1 MTLLPPDLSDPIAVV
16 GAACRLPGG
25 ITTLDGLWS
34 ALVEGRDL
42 VGEVPPDRFAPDRWL
57 DPTPWRPGKTYTVA
71 GGFLDDIHG
80 FDAGYF
86 GMSPREAGR
95 TDPQQRLFLEMAVE
109 ALDNA
114 GIAAGSLAGSDTAVY
129 AGVSSTA
136 FGVMQGLQE
145 MSTDPYTMTGAATSN
160 VANRVSYFLDLRGPS
175 LAVDTACSSALVAL
189 HHACEAVRTRRCAM
203 ALAGGV
209 HILLSPF
216 EFLGFAKAS
225 MLSPTGRCRTFSELA
240 DGYARAEGGGLV
252 ILKPLSR
259 ALADGDRVHAVVLG
273 SAVNTDGRT
282 PGLAQPSSEV
292 QEALLREVYEAVGV
306 AADDVAYLEM
316 HGTGTPTGD
325 PAECRAVGQA
335 LGIRR
340 ASGRVLPVGS
350 VKSQLGHLEP
360 ASGMAGMFKAMMVLR
375 HKQVPANLHA
385 LPLNPQIDFDGLGIA
400 PVTEPRPLEQQPGG
414 RTVAGVNSFGFGG
427 ANAHVVLTAGPEGP
441 QAARPHG
448 TGPLPVIVSARTPEA
463 AVAAARRMAERL
475 DACAEQDYYDVAY
488 TASRRRGHH
497 EHRAAAL
504 ADNPVEAAASLRR
517 LAAGEEHVAGALAAA
532 AEQGKVALAFS
543 GNGSQWAG
551 MGADLL
557 AAEPVFRE
565 AVAEADEALRPLLGW
580 SVLDELS
587 TPDAGSRRPDTT
599 DVAQP
604 LLFAVQVGVV
614 AMLRGFG
621 VRPAGVVGHS
631 SGEMAA
637 AWAAGV
643 LELDAAAQVV
653 VARSRAQAS
662 TAGDWGMAAVG
673 ADEERARLLLE
684 PYAGRLEIAGVN
696 TARDVTVSGDRA
708 ALAALGRDL
717 RQQDVFFQDLGLE
730 YAFHS
735 HAMDG
740 LEDGLLAAL
749 AGLKA
754 HRAHTPYAS
763 ATTGTL
769 LTGPEMD
776 AGYWWRNL
784 RHPVLFAPAV
794 GHLRELGCDIFVD
807 VGPHPVLGGYVRRS
821 AAPAQGL
828 SSPVTV
834 VPTVSRDVPGPVA
847 MRAAVSHLA
856 AAGARGVADTFFP
869 SPGHVV
875 DLPAYPWEREPH
887 WNGGPGVWVRRCGDG
902 TTDHPLLGER
912 ADVAEPTWHGAFDPA
927 RVPWLAGHKIADA
940 VLMPATGFMDMM
952 LTAGRRAWN
961 TAVEVTDLTIPRAL
975 VLPFDDA
982 RQVQIQTTLSKDD
995 GLTRIASRGEGSD
1008 AWQEHARGRARR
1020 LLDPRPERLD
1030 VDALADGLTERRTAQ
1045 EFYRGIER
1053 AGVRYGPDFLVLSD
1067 DLLIG
1072 EDQSLTRYT
1081 AVADLTGYEA
1091 HPALLDGA
1099 VQTGLVLLEDLA
1111 VHGVPHLPATVD
1123 RVRAWQP
1130 LPATGFFHAR
1140 LRARS
1145 TRESLLDLTVLDADG
1160 LVCLLLEGVR
1170 LRRID
1175 RPRTAGA
1182 HHVTVMRAA
1191 CRPGQHA
1198 EPSPLP
1204 NPLEIARACGPGLC
1218 ELRSSLRGS
1227 DRAHAFDVARELT
1240 AHFGAAALASVLP
1253 DAGRGGFTV
1262 ADLIDTGVPDRHT
1275 KLLGLLLETAQSHGL
1290 VTRDTHEWRI
1300 VRPPAAQERF
1310 RELADRHPSLAVELT
1325 LLGSCGSQLPEVLHG
1340 RRAPED
1346 VLLAETNRPLLEELY
1361 AGGGM
1366 SWFST
1371 RAART
1376 TLESLVGD
1384 WPADR
1389 PLRILEVG
1397 AGSGGAT
1404 ELLLPV
1410 LPPERTHYV
1419 YTDVCDSYFP
1429 RAQRR
1434 FRAHDFVDY
1443 RTLDLDQDPVTQG
1456 LPEAGFDIV
1465 VAGHALHTA
1474 GDVRRALD
1482 HVRRLLSDGGHLL
1495 LTEHHDPAASA
1506 LLFGLLPGF
1515 WQQYDTDLR
1524 PAGPLLSADA
1534 WTKALAHAGYDDAVV
1549 LDQSDHDTS
1558 VLLARRPHR
1567 AEPAVATVPAA
1578 STEKTRTW
1586 LVAGE
1591 PQHDRMAD
1599 ALVRQLRT
1607 QDGPDPCR
1615 AALSTEPA
1623 DWHSLLDERPGNVGV
1638 VLLLGEATDTDARRH
1653 LDMDRTVRRLAALR
1667 ALVTSASH
1675 RDDVELWLVTPPTGA
1690 LPAPERPLAPEAAT
1704 LWGVGRCLAAE
1715 HPQLSVRRISWEAGD
1730 RPETDAARL
1739 SVELFDPSTE
1749 DEIVLTR
1756 CGRFVPRIHA
1766 RPAPTTRE
1774 PAPEG
1779 SSFALRMRDPG
1790 RAYQL
1795 AWVPAETPR
1804 PAPDEVL
1811 ISVRAAALNYRDV
1824 LQSLGMI
1831 PLSVPKTA
1839 AVGKDGALGLECA
1852 GVVTAIGSRVTGFAV
1867 GDRVFGFGSD
1877 TLRSHATIQA
1887 SLVGHVPDGMDF
1899 CRAATLPA
1907 VYLTVHHG
1915 LHRLAHL
1922 APGETVLVHGAA
1934 GGVGLAALQYAAHA
1948 GAHVI
1953 ATAGTPA
1960 KRELLRL
1967 LGVRHVLDSRSL
1979 DFAHQVKD
1987 LTGGHGVDV
1996 VLNSLAGE
2004 AIARG
2009 LESLKSG
2016 GRFIELGKRD
2026 LYDNS
2031 RLLLRPFLNNLT
2043 LSAVG
2048 DVNELLTHHPEIAN
2062 VEGPEITERV
2072 RNGVYR
2078 PILHHV
2084 YPADR
2089 ITDAFETLQHS
2100 RHIGKVVI
2108 SLDPPPHLENE
2119 PTPVPLDPEGTYL
2132 VTGGLGGFGAA
2143 TAQWLARQGARR
2155 LALIGRRGADTP
2167 GAPALLDALRREGV
2181 HVTTHAADASDATAL
2196 RAVLD
2201 AVDTP
2206 EHPLRGV
2213 IHAAAVFDDA
2223 PFTELTDARLR
2234 QVLAPKAAGAAV
2246 LDELTRDRDL
2256 GLFLLHSSI
2265 TGLIGNL
2272 HQSNYVAANVFLEAL
2287 ARARRNAGRQA
2298 LAVGWGAV
2306 ADVGHVA
2313 RNDMGAYL
2321 RSIGLPPVPPAEL
2334 LQPLGSLLAHGD
2346 DVSVLAEVDWN
2357 QARHLSPAAS
2367 AARFSTVL
2375 PPEQAVCG
2383 TDDSLLRQLATA
2395 TPEAALSLLTEA
2407 LTDVLANILQTTA
2420 DRLPA
2425 DRPLAQLGLDSLMGM
2440 ELRSAM
2446 QQRLGC
2452 DFPMLEIVNSASL
2465 GDLARRCLHR
2475 LNRSATDPSGA
2486 ASEEPEPAG
2495 LDGPAVPPQPAPT
2508 NTE

>member
-1 MTLLPPDLSDPIAVV
+1 MKSHRPDLGVPIAVV
-16 GAACRLPGG
+16 GASCRLPGG
-25 ITTLDGLWS
+25 ISTLDGLWS

-42 VGEVPPDRFAPDRWL
+42 VGEVPRDRFDPDRWL
-57 DPTPWRPGKTYTVA
+57 DPVAWRPGKTYTVA

-95 TDPQQRLFLEMAVE
+95 LDPQQRLFLEMAVE
-109 ALDNA
+109 ALDDA
-114 GIAAGSLAGSDTAVY
+114 GIASASLAGSDTAVY
-129 AGVSSTA
+129 AGVSSPS

-145 MSTDPYTMTGAATSN
+145 MSTDPYTMTGGALSN
-160 VANRVSYFLDLRGPS
+160 VANRVSYFLDLHGPS

-189 HHACEAVRTRRCAM
+189 HHACEAVRTGRCGM

-209 HILLSPF
+209 HVLLSPF

-225 MLSPTGRCRTFSELA
+225 MLSPTGRCRTFAAAA
-240 DGYARAEGGGLV
+240 DGYVRAEGGGLAV
-252 ILKPLSR
+252 LKPLSR
-259 ALADGDRVHAVVLG
+259 ALADGDRVHAVILG

-282 PGLAQPSSEV
+282 PGLAQPSPEA
-292 QEALLREVYEAVGV
+292 QAALLREVYEAVGV
-306 AADDVAYLEM
+306 EADDVAYLEM

-325 PAECRAVGQA
+325 PTECRAVGQA
-335 LGIRR
+335 LGVRR
-340 ASGRVLPVGS
+340 APGRVLPVGS

-360 ASGMAGMFKAMMVLR
+360 ASGMAGMFKAMLVLR
-375 HKQVPANLHA
+375 HRRVPANLHA
-385 LPLNPQIDFDGLGIA
+385 LPLNPQIDFDGLQIA
-400 PVTEPRPLEQQPGG
+400 PVTETRPLEQSPGG
-414 RTVAGVNSFGFGG
+414 RPVAGVNSFGFGG
-427 ANAHVVLTAGPEGP
+427 ANAHVVLAAGPERQP
-441 QAARPHG
+441 AAYRDV
-448 TGPLPVIVSARTPEA
+448 TGPLPVMVSARTPEA
-463 AVAAARRMAERL
+463 VVTAAGRMAERL
-475 DACAEQDYYDVAY
+475 DTCAEQDYYDLAY

-504 ADNPVEAAASLRR
+504 ADNPVEAADILRR
-517 LAAGEEHVAGALAAA
+517 LASGEQHVAGALTAA
-532 AEQGKVALAFS
+532 AERGQVALAFS

-565 AVAEADEALRPLLGW
+565 AVADADEALRPHLGW
-580 SVLDELS
+580 SVLEELAA
-587 TPDAGSRRPDTT
+587 DAGRRRPETT

-604 LLFAVQVGVV
+604 LLFAVQVGLV
-614 AMLRGFG
+614 AMLKGFG

-662 TAGDWGMAAVG
+662 TAGEWGMAAVG
-673 ADEERARLLLE
+673 ADEDSARLLLE
-684 PYAGRLEIAGVN
+684 PYAGRLEIAGIN
-696 TARDVTVSGDRA
+696 TARDVTVSGDKA
-708 ALAALGRDL
+708 ALAALGQDL

-749 AGLKA
+749 AGLKT

-763 ATTGTL
+763 ATTGTVL
-769 LTGPEMD
+769 AGPEMD
-776 AGYWWRNL
+776 GAYWWRNL
-784 RHPVLFAPAV
+784 RHPVQFASAV
-794 GHLRELGCDIFVD
+794 GHLRELGCDIFLE
-807 VGPHPVLGGYVRRS
+807 VGPHPVLSSYLRRS
-821 AAPAQGL
+821 AHAQGL
-828 SSPVTV
+828 SRVTV
-834 VPTVSRDVPGPVA
+834 VPTVSRDIPGPVA
-847 MRAAVSHLA
+847 VRTAVSHLV
-856 AAGARGVADTFFP
+856 AAGARGVTDAFFP
-869 SPGHVV
+869 QPGRVV
-875 DLPAYPWEREPH
+875 DLPAYPWERESH
-887 WNGGPGVWVRRCGDG
+887 WNGSPAVWVRRCGDG
-902 TTDHPLLGER
+902 STDHPLLGER
-912 ADVAEPTWHGAFDPA
+912 ATVAEPTWHGVFDPA
-927 RVPWLAGHKIADA
+927 RAPWLAGHKIADA
-940 VLMPATGFMDMM
+940 VLMPATGFTEMM
-952 LTAGRRAWN
+952 LAAGRRAWS

-975 VLPFDDA
+975 VLPFDDS
-982 RQVQIQTTLSKDD
+982 RQVQIQTTLTTDD
-995 GLTRIASRGEGSD
+995 GLARIASCGEGSD

-1020 LLDPRPERLD
+1020 LLEPRPERID
-1030 VDALADGLTERRTAQ
+1030 VDALAAGLTERRTPQ

-1072 EDQSLTRYT
+1072 EGQALTRYT
-1081 AVADLTGYEA
+1081 TEADLSGYEA

-1099 VQTGLVLLEDLA
+1099 VQTGLVLIEDLA
-1111 VHGVPHLPATVD
+1111 VQGIPHLPASLD

-1130 LPATGFFHAR
+1130 LPATGYFHAR
-1140 LRARS
+1140 IRARS

-1160 LVCLLLEGVR
+1160 QVCLLLEGVR

-1175 RPRTAGA
+1175 KPPTAGA
-1182 HHVTVMRAA
+1182 RHVTVMRAA
-1191 CRPGQHA
+1191 CRPGHDA
-1198 EPSPLP
+1198 GPSPLP
-1204 NPLEIARACGPGLC
+1204 GPHEVARACGPGVN
-1218 ELRSSLRGS
+1218 ELRASLRRG
-1227 DRAHAFDVARELT
+1227 DRAHAFDVARELA
-1240 AHFGAAALASVLP
+1240 AHFGMAAVASVLP
-1253 DAGRGGFTV
+1253 DAGANGFTV
-1262 ADLIDTGVPDRHT
+1262 AELTDTGVSDRYV

-1290 VTRDTHEWRI
+1290 VTFNGHEWRI
-1300 VRPPAAQERF
+1300 VRSAVPQERF
-1310 RELADRHPSLAVELT
+1310 RELTDRYPSLAVELT
-1325 LLGSCGSQLPEVLHG
+1325 LLGSCGAQLPEVLRG
-1340 RRAPED
+1340 RAPED
-1346 VLLAETNRPLLEELY
+1346 VLLTETNRPLLEEMY
-1361 AGGGM
+1361 TGGGM
-1366 SWFST
+1366 SWFSA

-1376 TLESLVGD
+1376 ALETLVGA

-1397 AGSGGAT
+1397 AGSGGT
-1404 ELLLPV
+1404 TGLLLPV

-1419 YTDVCDSYFP
+1419 YTDISESHFP

-1434 FRAHDFVDY
+1434 FRAHDFVTY
-1443 RTLDLDQDPVTQG
+1443 RTLDLDQDPVPQG
-1456 LPEAGFDIV
+1456 LPEASFDIV

-1474 GDVRRALD
+1474 QDVQRALD
-1482 HVRRLLSDGGHLL
+1482 HIGRLLADGGHLL
-1495 LTEHHDPAASA
+1495 ATENHDPAASA
-1506 LLFGLLPGF
+1506 LLFGILPGF
-1515 WQQYDTDLR
+1515 WQQHDTGLR
-1524 PAGPLLSADA
+1524 PNGPLLSAGT
-1534 WTKALAHAGYDDAVV
+1534 WTQVLARAGYDDPVV
-1549 LDQSDHDTS
+1549 LGQNEHDAS

-1567 AEPAVATVPAA
+1567 TAPACAPVPAA
-1578 STEKTRTW
+1578 PTEKTRTW
-1586 LVAGE
+1586 LVAAD
-1591 PQHDRMAD
+1591 PQHTPLAD
-1599 ALVRQLRT
+1599 ALVRQLRAK
-1607 QDGPDPCR
+1607 DGPDACR

-1623 DWHSLLDERPGNVGV
+1623 DWQTLLDERPGDTGV
-1638 VLLLGEATDTDARRH
+1638 VLLLGQDTGACPD
-1653 LDMDRTVRRLAALR
+1653 LDMDRTVRRLATLR
-1667 ALVTSASH
+1667 ALVTSAS
-1675 RDDVELWLVTPPTGA
+1675 RRNDVDLWLVTPPTGV
-1690 LPAPERPLAPEAAT
+1690 LPAPERPLAPETAT
-1704 LWGVGRCLAAE
+1704 VWGVGRCLAAE
-1715 HPQLSVRRISWEAGD
+1715 HPQLSVRRISLETGD

-1739 SVELFDPSTE
+1739 AAELADPTAE
-1749 DEIVLTR
+1749 DEILLTLS
-1756 CGRFVPRIHA
+1756 GRFVPRIHA
-1766 RPAPTTRE
+1766 RPAQATAQ

-1779 SSFALRMRDPG
+1779 TPFALRMRAPG

-1795 AWVPAETPR
+1795 AWVPADVPC
-1804 PAPDEVL
+1804 PGPDDVL

-1824 LQSLGMI
+1824 LQSLGVI
-1831 PLSVPKTA
+1831 PLSAPKDGA
-1839 AVGKDGALGLECA
+1839 SGKDGALGLECA
-1852 GVVTAIGSRVTGFAV
+1852 GVVTAVGSGVTGFAV
-1867 GDRVFGFGSD
+1867 GDRVFGFGCD

-1907 VYLTVHHG
+1907 VYLTVHHS
-1915 LHRLAHL
+1915 LHRLARL

-1934 GGVGLAALQYAAHA
+1934 GGVGLAALHYAAHA
-1948 GAHVI
+1948 GAEVI

-1960 KRELLRL
+1960 KRDLLRL

-1987 LTGGHGVDV
+1987 LTGGQGVDV

-2004 AIARG
+2004 AISRG
-2009 LESLKSG
+2009 LETLRSG

-2026 LYDNS
+2026 LYGNS
-2031 RLLLRPFLNNLT
+2031 RLLLRPFLKNLT

-2048 DVNELLTHHPEIAN
+2048 DINELLTHHPEIAR
-2062 VEGPEITERV
+2062 VEGPEITKRV
-2072 RNGVYR
+2072 RDGVYR

-2089 ITDAFETLQHS
+2089 ITDAFEALQHS

-2119 PTPVPLDPEGTYL
+2119 PTPVTLDPQGTYL
-2132 VTGGLGGFGAA
+2132 VTGGLTGFGAA
-2143 TAQWLARQGARR
+2143 TAQWLTSQGARH
-2155 LALIGRRGADTP
+2155 LALTGRRGANTP
-2167 GAPALLDALRREGV
+2167 EAPALLNALRRQGV
-2181 HVTTHAADASDATAL
+2181 QVTTHAADASDVTAM

-2206 EHPLRGV
+2206 EHPLQGV
-2213 IHAAAVFDDA
+2213 VHAAAVFDDA
-2223 PFTELTDARLR
+2223 PLTELTDERLR

-2256 GLFLLHSSI
+2256 ALFLLHSSV

-2287 ARARRNAGRQA
+2287 ARARRHAGRQA

-2334 LQPLGSLLAHGD
+2334 LQPLGSLLACGS
-2346 DVSVLAEVDWN
+2346 DVTVLAEVDWK
-2357 QARHLSPAAS
+2357 QAQRLSPAAS

-2375 PPEQAVCG
+2375 PADQAIHQ

-2395 TPEAALSLLTEA
+2395 TPEDALALLTEA
-2407 LTDVLANILQTTA
+2407 LTGVLASILQTTA

-2425 DRPLAQLGLDSLMGM
+2425 HRALAQLGLDSLMGM
-2440 ELRSAM
+2440 ELKSAI
-2446 QQRLGC
+2446 QHRLGC
-2452 DFPMLEIVNSASL
+2452 DLPMLEIVNSASIS
-2465 GDLARRCLHR
+2465 DLSRRCLHR
-2475 LNRSATDPSGA
+2475 LNHRPTSPSETP
-2486 ASEEPEPAG
+2486 SQEPEPVG
-2495 LDGPAVPPQPAPT
+2495 LNGPAVPPQPEPASK
-2508 NTE
+2508 EEERE